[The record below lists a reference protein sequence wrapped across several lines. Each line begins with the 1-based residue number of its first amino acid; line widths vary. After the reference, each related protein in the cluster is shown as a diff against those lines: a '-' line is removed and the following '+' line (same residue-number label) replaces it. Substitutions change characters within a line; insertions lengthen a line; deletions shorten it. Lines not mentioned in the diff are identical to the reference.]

1 MSTTN
6 GVHDDTL
13 DGHSLQDR
21 ITARLATMTKA
32 ERKVAE
38 YLRGNSRYAIF
49 ATAEQIA
56 SAAGTSDATVVRTAK
71 TLGYAGLLELRQSLT
86 QQVVRA
92 TSPSVEPRHRSGQD
106 GSATAAILAQVF
118 TEATERLANTWRLTT
133 EPLFDAA
140 VEILAEAEEVVAF
153 GIGPSEN
160 VAQYLALRL
169 RRIGR
174 RARSTGATGFRLAD
188 DLLGIG
194 SGDVVVL
201 FSPSR
206 LLAEIEVV
214 LDHAASVGAKA
225 ILVSDTLG
233 AVFAERVDVAL
244 ASTHTGS
251 GFTGETLTSQVLT
264 DALVLAVR
272 ARNEAQATE
281 RAELLTALRSE
292 LSPTGSRGHKPP
304 RARRSS
310 PPEKESP

>member
-1 MSTTN
+1 MNTTN

-13 DGHSLQDR
+13 GGHSLQDR
-21 ITARLATMTKA
+21 ITARLATMTRA

-38 YLRGNSRYAIF
+38 YLRSNSRYAIF

-56 SAAGTSDATVVRTAK
+56 SAAGTSD
-71 TLGYAGLLELRQSLT
+71 AGLLELRQSLT

-92 TSPSVEPRHRSGQD
+92 TSPSVEPRHQAGPD
-106 GSATAAILAQVF
+106 GNSATAAILAQVF

-140 VEILAEAEEVVAF
+140 VEVLAEAEEVVAF
-153 GIGPSEN
+153 GIGPSEM

-169 RRIGR
+169 RRIGH

-194 SGDVVVL
+194 AGDVVVL

-214 LDHAASVGAKA
+214 LDHAETVGAKA
-225 ILVSDTLG
+225 VLISDTLG
-233 AVFAERVDVAL
+233 AVFADRVHVAL
-244 ASTHTGS
+244 SSTHTSS
-251 GFTGETLTSQVLT
+251 GFTAQVLT

-272 ARNEAQATE
+272 ARNEAQATD

-292 LSPTGSRGHKPP
+292 LSPTGSRGHKS
-304 RARRSS
+304 RRTRPS